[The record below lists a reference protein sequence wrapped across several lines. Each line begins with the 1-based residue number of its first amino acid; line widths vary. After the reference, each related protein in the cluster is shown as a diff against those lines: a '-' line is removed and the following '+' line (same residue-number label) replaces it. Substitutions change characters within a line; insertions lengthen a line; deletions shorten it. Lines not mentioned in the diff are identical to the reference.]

1 MAELPTVSRDELR
14 RQREAAKGGTSEHTP
29 TLRKASLV
37 TAIAQDAQRARVLG
51 GDPFASGVGAAV
63 SYDDRSGITNFLR
76 QRSTAPI
83 DRNDETDL
91 AITESIEQQQIQFA
105 KERDEITFGEQ
116 FDAAL
121 ELYTATSAINHMIVD
136 AQNGYEPQEGFDYMA
151 NRKEIE
157 EGLSWDA
164 IQSIRENAVSPQH
177 AFALRQRE
185 LRQAEQ
191 EYTIGAK
198 GGARALLATLAGGTV
213 DPAGW
218 VAGLGIGKGLQMVG
232 VGSRALYVAGRP
244 VAAGAS
250 IAAEGAVGNVAID
263 VARDVSGQR
272 VDAMD
277 YTYSAAFG
285 AGFGLGMAPL
295 AFRGMKSEKL
305 HAEMQG
311 IMQNAD
317 KQRDAMYARAMD
329 NVGPD
334 ASAKDLDAELDRLH
348 RKEAEK
354 VQDIRMAMPEDGDR
368 FMSVQAAEEVYGS
381 AEGRAGANSR
391 VNPDR
396 PAAEQPA
403 PPEAGYGPDDLFR
416 GELQART
423 QGRMT
428 RGERKKWEAQV
439 RQADYDIARMRES
452 KPELA
457 AGGTKKSRQAI
468 IDERER
474 IEVQVA
480 ERESQVAEARAFLEQ
495 NAPRQDAQAD
505 LDRIRQGQAPEAYPD
520 LYDEILEEVTP
531 TRDAEPTTPRQG
543 EEPEPAPEPAPAREE
558 DLTVTDYD
566 KEIGAENIVATDPIR
581 GKMVS
586 ETHARAESWN
596 ANNPVDES
604 RLKDLM
610 SRMGKL
616 APLLASTGQTL
627 LRSKHP
633 VARMITGTLLENTTG
648 ASGRRSS
655 AAIDKAMFE
664 RVYLGDIE
672 YMPKL
677 YRMYRQQHGG
687 NGIKDAFGKSHTYKQ
702 FNEELTR
709 YRTLAQ
715 RGQVPTDANQ
725 YVKAASDML
734 DNMYNRVR
742 RDMIDTSA
750 PGHQALPSDSTGY
763 FNRRL
768 RPEVMQNL
776 SNSQMRALRGEYQR
790 QLNELWTDPELAAKV
805 ASQIMEHGR
814 IAAAG
819 GVEVPANVY
828 SPAAAPMLRNAL
840 ESVGRGNLKLTQ
852 PEIEAAMHRVK
863 TGGPSFT
870 KKRLELDMLSEIRD
884 PETGSTFALMDL
896 YSIDQQDLA
905 LRYARRA
912 SGEVALSKYG
922 VMGEEGL
929 DILRDS
935 LTVGRDGQ
943 RMSGK
948 ELDDSLRA
956 FDQIAAEFLG
966 RPFGTSQWFRAVDNL
981 RLLTA
986 SSRLGGMAITQFGEY
1001 ANAVPELGAARTF
1014 DAIKSM
1020 PRIINEVRNQ
1030 KPNTLTDSI
1039 ELVGGELGTDYKVNF
1054 PFQNIDDNFAQGREA
1069 MGTFTKL
1076 VRSTSNAVPY
1086 MNGWNY
1092 VQAAQV
1098 RGMAEQILH
1107 KTMRAV
1113 RDETVNGK
1121 PRQKGDALTM
1131 LEDMGIRK
1139 ELRDALRA
1147 DMDKVAKFDSKGRL
1161 TEFDILQMSDPAM
1174 AREMAQAVN
1183 RGAKQI
1189 IQGTYIGETG
1199 YWAHNDLL
1207 KILTQFRSFS
1217 IVSMEKQ
1224 WARQAALKGGIKAF
1238 AYLMGAASF
1247 AIPLQLARI
1256 AAGSIGRDDPDEY
1269 ITEQIQPMVLG
1280 RAVLNYAS
1288 MTGLLSDALDVG
1300 AATLGMFEG
1309 LTGIDSGLEMTGVR
1323 GISDGD
1329 VGAVIPAL
1337 GYANSTL
1344 RAVTSGDPA
1353 SLLRS
1358 LPGGNVPWLVPLV
1371 NGINRDDSK
1380 EDWDLRNL

>member
-63 SYDDRSGITNFLR
+63 SYDDRSGITNFVR

-91 AITESIEQQQIQFA
+91 AITESIEEQQIQFA
-105 KERDEITFGEQ
+105 KERDEITFGDQ

-164 IQSIRENAVSPQH
+164 IQSIRESAVSPEH
-177 AFALRQRE
+177 AYSLRQRE

-191 EYTIGAK
+191 EYTVGAK
-198 GGARALLATLAGGTV
+198 GGTRALLATLAGGTV

-218 VAGLGIGKGLQMVG
+218 IAGLGVGKGLQLAG

-244 VAAGAS
+244 AAAGAS
-250 IAAEGAVGNVAID
+250 IAAEGAAGNVAID

-295 AFRGMKSEKL
+295 AFRGMKSDKL

-317 KQRDAMYARAMD
+317 KQRDSIYAQAMD

-368 FMSVQAAEEVYGS
+368 FMSVRAAEEVYGS

-391 VNPDR
+391 GNPDR
-396 PAAEQPA
+396 PAAEQP
-403 PPEAGYGPDDLFR
+403 
-416 GELQART
+416 
-423 QGRMT
+423 
-428 RGERKKWEAQV
+428 
-439 RQADYDIARMRES
+439 
-452 KPELA
+452 
-457 AGGTKKSRQAI
+457 
-468 IDERER
+468 
-474 IEVQVA
+474 
-480 ERESQVAEARAFLEQ
+480 
-495 NAPRQDAQAD
+495 
-505 LDRIRQGQAPEAYPD
+505 
-520 LYDEILEEVTP
+520 
-531 TRDAEPTTPRQG
+531 EPTAPRQG
-543 EEPEPAPEPAPAREE
+543 EEPEPAPEPTPAREE

-581 GKMVS
+581 GKTVS
-586 ETHARAESWN
+586 ETHARAEKWN

-610 SRMGKL
+610 SRMGNL
-616 APLLASTGQTL
+616 TPVLASTGQTL

-633 VARMITGTLLENTTG
+633 VARMVTGTLLENTTG

-672 YMPKL
+672 HVPSM

-687 NGIKDAFGKSHTYKQ
+687 NGIKDTFGKGHTYKQ

-709 YRTLAQ
+709 YRVLKQ
-715 RGQVPTDANQ
+715 RGQEPAEVNQ

-750 PGHQALPSDSTGY
+750 PGHQAMPSDSAGY
-763 FNRRL
+763 FNRRM

-776 SNSQMRALRGEYQR
+776 SNSQMRAVRAEYQR
-790 QLNELWTDPELAAKV
+790 QLNELWTDPELAEKV
-805 ASQIMEHGR
+805 AAQIMEHGR

-840 ESVGRGNLKLTQ
+840 ESVGRGNLKMTR

-870 KKRLELDMLSEIRD
+870 KKRLELDMLAEIKD
-884 PETGSTFALMDL
+884 PETGATFPLMDL

-905 LRYARRA
+905 LKYARRA
-912 SGEVALSKYG
+912 SGEVSLSKYG

-929 DILRDS
+929 AILRDS
-935 LTVGRDGQ
+935 LTVGRDGE
-943 RMSGK
+943 RMSGE
-948 ELDDSLRA
+948 ELNNTVRA

-966 RPFGTSQWFRAVDNL
+966 RPFETSKWFRPVDNL

-986 SSRLGGMAITQFGEY
+986 SSRLGGMAVTQFGEY
-1001 ANAVPELGAARTF
+1001 ANAVPALGAARTF

-1076 VRSTSNAVPY
+1076 VRTTSNAVPY

-1147 DMDKVAKFDSKGRL
+1147 DMDKIAKYDSKGRL
-1161 TEFDILQMSDPAM
+1161 TEFDIMEMSDPAM

-1183 RGAKQI
+1183 RGSKQI

-1256 AAGSIGRDDPDEY
+1256 AAGSVGRDDPDEY

-1288 MTGLLSDALDVG
+1288 MAGLLSDALDVG

>member
-37 TAIAQDAQRARVLG
+37 TAIAQDAQRARVRG

-105 KERDEITFGEQ
+105 KERDEITFGDQ

-136 AQNGYEPQEGFDYMA
+136 AQNGYEPQEDFDYMA
-151 NRKEIE
+151 IREEIE

-177 AFALRQRE
+177 AYALRQRE

-213 DPAGW
+213 DPVGW
-218 VAGLGIGKGLQMVG
+218 VAGLGVGKGLQLAG

-354 VQDIRMAMPEDGDR
+354 IQDIRMAMPEDGDR

-391 VNPDR
+391 VNP
-396 PAAEQPA
+396 
-403 PPEAGYGPDDLFR
+403 
-416 GELQART
+416 
-423 QGRMT
+423 
-428 RGERKKWEAQV
+428 
-439 RQADYDIARMRES
+439 
-452 KPELA
+452 
-457 AGGTKKSRQAI
+457 
-468 IDERER
+468 
-474 IEVQVA
+474 
-480 ERESQVAEARAFLEQ
+480 
-495 NAPRQDAQAD
+495 N
-505 LDRIRQGQAPEAYPD
+505 
-520 LYDEILEEVTP
+520 LYDEVLEEVTP
-531 TRDAEPTTPRQG
+531 TRDAEPTAPRQG

-586 ETHARAESWN
+586 ETHARAEKWN

-616 APLLASTGQTL
+616 TPLLASTGQTL

-672 YMPKL
+672 HVPSM

-687 NGIKDAFGKSHTYKQ
+687 NGIKDTFGKGNTYKQ

-709 YRTLAQ
+709 YRVLKQ
-715 RGQVPTDANQ
+715 RGQEPAEVNQ

-750 PGHQALPSDSTGY
+750 PGHQAMPSDSAGY
-763 FNRRL
+763 FNRRM

-776 SNSQMRALRGEYQR
+776 SNSQMRAVRAEYQR
-790 QLNELWTDPELAAKV
+790 QLNELWTDPELAEKV
-805 ASQIMEHGR
+805 AAQIMEHGR

-840 ESVGRGNLKLTQ
+840 ESVGRGNLKLTR

-870 KKRLELDMLSEIRD
+870 KKRLELDMLAEIKD
-884 PETGSTFALMDL
+884 PETGATFPLMDL

-905 LRYARRA
+905 LKYARRS
-912 SGEVALSKYG
+912 SGEVSLSKYG

-929 DILRDS
+929 AILRDS
-935 LTVGRDGQ
+935 LTVGRDGE
-943 RMSGK
+943 RMSGE
-948 ELDDSLRA
+948 ELNNTVRA

-966 RPFGTSQWFRAVDNL
+966 RPFETSKWFRPVDNL

-1001 ANAVPELGAARTF
+1001 ANAVPALGAARTF

-1076 VRSTSNAVPY
+1076 VRTTSNAVPY

-1121 PRQKGDALTM
+1121 PRHKGDALTM

-1147 DMDKVAKFDSKGRL
+1147 DMNKIAKFDSKGRL
-1161 TEFDILQMSDPAM
+1161 TEFDIMEMSDPAM

-1256 AAGSIGRDDPDEY
+1256 AAGSVGRDDPDEY

-1288 MTGLLSDALDVG
+1288 MAGLLSDALDVG